1 MSITVEQIMR
11 LPGMRGARVLAGRE
25 GLGRIVSTIS
35 VLEYSNPDDIQRRLY
50 ESIDFQG
57 SELVIS
63 AFASVADNIDA
74 QCDNIRYLAAAGEVG
89 LILYYVGI
97 ILPKVDER
105 LVRAAD
111 ELGFVLICM
120 PENDPSL
127 RYSEVICEVMG
138 AIVRDELSS
147 SNFALD
153 LLEQMSRLPKTHQT
167 VKTILRIASD
177 RLRATTAITD
187 AEYNVLSA
195 AAWPR
200 TISEEGGA
208 LASLASRQN
217 SAEHCWEQPD
227 GSRMWVYRDRIGSG
241 DLGNMLL
248 LACSEGGR
256 IEPQLCRQTLEGV
269 RLGMSVW
276 GRKHDRVDMSE
287 LVRAI
292 VLDEPIKM
300 RRLGDIY
307 RIDVASLSDVWI
319 IRSLDGGSLAAML
332 GEVRALSAQY
342 AHLGLCESYE
352 EDIVIFP
359 VGSRTL
365 RETEEWASSLAELFA
380 GRGIAAAV
388 TLCQRLQQTS
398 DVKYAYE
405 TNRGC
410 VRDAARIFPQRRY
423 FSFSEV
429 EFAHECRAIA
439 EAGESRVR
447 WYASRLE
454 ALLSRRDGEDIVR
467 TLAVYLLDKNSSLV
481 ETAAE
486 LFVHKN
492 TVKYR
497 LQKAGDIL
505 GFHIGDIPQ
514 SKDLIYALA
523 LRRLLRSEA
532 PGA

>member
-227 GSRMWVYRDRIGSG
+227 GSRMWVYRDRIGAG

-256 IEPQLCRQTLEGV
+256 IEPQLWRQTLEGV

-410 VRDAARIFPQRRY
+410 VRGAARIFPQRRY

-429 EFAHECRAIA
+429 EFARECRSIA

>member
-227 GSRMWVYRDRIGSG
+227 GSRMWVYRDRIGAG

-248 LACSEGGR
+248 LA
-256 IEPQLCRQTLEGV
+256 
-269 RLGMSVW
+269 
-276 GRKHDRVDMSE
+276 
-287 LVRAI
+287 
-292 VLDEPIKM
+292 
-300 RRLGDIY
+300 
-307 RIDVASLSDVWI
+307 
-319 IRSLDGGSLAAML
+319 
-332 GEVRALSAQY
+332 
-342 AHLGLCESYE
+342 
-352 EDIVIFP
+352 
-359 VGSRTL
+359 
-365 RETEEWASSLAELFA
+365 
-380 GRGIAAAV
+380 
-388 TLCQRLQQTS
+388 
-398 DVKYAYE
+398 
-405 TNRGC
+405 
-410 VRDAARIFPQRRY
+410 
-423 FSFSEV
+423 
-429 EFAHECRAIA
+429 
-439 EAGESRVR
+439 
-447 WYASRLE
+447 
-454 ALLSRRDGEDIVR
+454 
-467 TLAVYLLDKNSSLV
+467 
-481 ETAAE
+481 
-486 LFVHKN
+486 
-492 TVKYR
+492 
-497 LQKAGDIL
+497 
-505 GFHIGDIPQ
+505 
-514 SKDLIYALA
+514 
-523 LRRLLRSEA
+523 
-532 PGA
+532 

>member
-1 MSITVEQIMR
+1 MSLTVSQLLT
-11 LPGMRGARVLAGRE
+11 LPSLRAATVLAGHE

-35 VLEYSNPDDIQRRLY
+35 VLEYSDPDEIQRRLY

-63 AFASVADNIDA
+63 AFSSVAGNVDA
-74 QCDNIRYLAAAGEVG
+74 QCDNIRCLAAAGEVG

-97 ILPKVDER
+97 ILPGVDER
-105 LVRAAD
+105 LIRLAD

-120 PENDPSL
+120 PAGDPSL
-127 RYSEVICEVMG
+127 RYSEVISEVMG
-138 AIVRDELSS
+138 AIVRDELSNT
-147 SNFALD
+147 NFALD

-167 VKTILRIASD
+167 AKTILRIASD

-187 AEYNVLSA
+187 SEYNVLSA
-195 AAWPR
+195 ASWPR
-200 TISEEGGA
+200 SMADNGEA
-208 LASLASRQN
+208 LAALAARQDTY
-217 SAEHCWEQPD
+217 ERCWEQP
-227 GSRMWVYRDRIGSG
+227 GGGHLWLYRDRIGSG
-241 DLGNMLL
+241 ERGSMLL

-256 IEPQLCRQTLEGV
+256 IEPRLWKQTLDGV
-269 RLGMSVW
+269 RLGMNVW

-307 RIDVASLSDVWI
+307 RIDVAELSDVWI
-319 IRSLDGGSLAAML
+319 IRSLDGASLLPML
-332 GEVRALSAQY
+332 GEVRGLSAQY
-342 AHLGLCESYE
+342 ASVSLCECYE
-352 EDIVIFP
+352 DDILIFP
-359 VGSRTL
+359 TGSRSL
-365 RETEEWASSLAELFA
+365 RETDDWALALSELLA
-380 GRGIAAAV
+380 GRGIRAAV
-388 TLCQRLQQTS
+388 TRCQRLQRTS

-405 TNRGC
+405 TNRDC
-410 VRDAARIFPQRRY
+410 VRDAVRVFPERRF
-423 FSFSEV
+423 FSFAEV
-429 EFAHECRAIA
+429 EFVRECRETAA
-439 EAGESRVR
+439 AGEGRVH
-447 WYASRLE
+447 WYAAQLE
-454 ALLSRRDGEDIVR
+454 PILSRRDGEEIVR
-467 TLAVYLLDKNSSLV
+467 TLAAYLLDRNSSLV
-481 ETAAE
+481 DTAAA

-514 SKDLIYALA
+514 SKNLIYALA

-532 PGA
+532 TEA

>member
-1 MSITVEQIMR
+1 M
-11 LPGMRGARVLAGRE
+11 
-25 GLGRIVSTIS
+25 
-35 VLEYSNPDDIQRRLY
+35 
-50 ESIDFQG
+50 
-57 SELVIS
+57 
-63 AFASVADNIDA
+63 
-74 QCDNIRYLAAAGEVG
+74 
-89 LILYYVGI
+89 
-97 ILPKVDER
+97 
-105 LVRAAD
+105 
-111 ELGFVLICM
+111 
-120 PENDPSL
+120 
-127 RYSEVICEVMG
+127 
-138 AIVRDELSS
+138 
-147 SNFALD
+147 
-153 LLEQMSRLPKTHQT
+153 
-167 VKTILRIASD
+167 
-177 RLRATTAITD
+177 
-187 AEYNVLSA
+187 
-195 AAWPR
+195 
-200 TISEEGGA
+200 
-208 LASLASRQN
+208 
-217 SAEHCWEQPD
+217 
-227 GSRMWVYRDRIGSG
+227 
-241 DLGNMLL
+241 
-248 LACSEGGR
+248 
-256 IEPQLCRQTLEGV
+256 
-269 RLGMSVW
+269 
-276 GRKHDRVDMSE
+276 
-287 LVRAI
+287 
-292 VLDEPIKM
+292 
-300 RRLGDIY
+300 
-307 RIDVASLSDVWI
+307 ASLSDVWI

>member
-1 MSITVEQIMR
+1 MSLTVEHVMK
-11 LPGMRGARVLAGRE
+11 LPSMRGARVLAGRE

-35 VLEYSNPDDIQRRLY
+35 VLEYANPDGIQRRLY

-57 SELVIS
+57 SELVIT
-63 AFASVADNIDA
+63 AFSSVADSVDA
-74 QCDNIRYLAAAGEVG
+74 QCDNVRYLAAAGEVG

-97 ILPKVDER
+97 ILPRVDER
-105 LVRAAD
+105 LVRLAD

-138 AIVRDELSS
+138 AIVRDELSNP
-147 SNFALD
+147 NFALD

-177 RLRATTAITD
+177 RVRATTAIVD

-195 AAWPR
+195 APWPR
-200 TISEEGGA
+200 TISEDVEA
-208 LASLASRQN
+208 LAALAARQ
-217 SAEHCWEQPD
+217 SGAESCQLRPD
-227 GSRMWVYRDRIGSG
+227 GSQLWVYRERIGRGEHG
-241 DLGNMLL
+241 DMQL

-256 IEPQLCRQTLEGV
+256 IEPQLWRQTLEGV
-269 RLGMSVW
+269 RLGMGVW

-319 IRSLDGGSLAAML
+319 IRRLDGGGLASLL
-332 GEVRALSAQY
+332 GEVRELSAHY
-342 AHLGLCESYE
+342 AQVVLCECYE
-352 EDIVIFP
+352 EDILIFP
-359 VGSRTL
+359 VGSRSL
-365 RETEEWASSLAELFA
+365 RETDEWAAALAGLLAE
-380 GRGIAAAV
+380 RGVRAAV
-388 TLCQRLQQTS
+388 TRCPLLQQTS

-405 TNRGC
+405 TNRQC
-410 VRDAARIFPQRRY
+410 VRDAVRIFPQRGS
-423 FSFSEV
+423 FSFAEV
-429 EFAHECRAIA
+429 EFVRECREIA
-439 EAGESRVR
+439 AAGESRVR
-447 WYASRLE
+447 WYAAQLE
-454 ALLSRRDGEDIVR
+454 PILARRDGADIAR
-467 TLAVYLLDKNSSLV
+467 TLAVYLLDRNSSVV
-481 ETAAE
+481 ETAGA

-505 GFHIGDIPQ
+505 GFRVGDIPQ

-523 LRRLLRSEA
+523 LRRLLRYEA
-532 PGA
+532 